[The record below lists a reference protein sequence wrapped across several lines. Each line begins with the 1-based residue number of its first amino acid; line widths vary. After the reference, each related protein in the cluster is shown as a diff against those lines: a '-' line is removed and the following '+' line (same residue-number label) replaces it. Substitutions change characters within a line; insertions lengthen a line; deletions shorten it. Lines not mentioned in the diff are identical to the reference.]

1 MYALSQALRSL
12 RRHPN
17 STFATFTTALVS
29 FTLLFLLSIVLWNL
43 ERVVSSAQ
51 SELEVAA
58 FLAPE
63 TDPAELLPGV
73 QAISGVAQVTV
84 VDKDQALDELQ
95 ADYPYLR
102 AAEDLVANPLPDT
115 LRVELSDPALIAGVA
130 EQLAALPGVEQ
141 VEYGGEV
148 TEGLVGFLAGLRIAA
163 NVLILLLI
171 INTFFS
177 VMGTIRLS
185 IENRKDELDIMR
197 LVGASRRTIE
207 FPFVLEGLVLTLLA
221 GVISVV
227 LGNLAYSYAA
237 QAIQN
242 LLAFIPVLAPAEL
255 IQASGALLLLSILL
269 GALGAWLTSRSY
281 TVERAQL

>member
-51 SELEVAA
+51 SELEIAA

-63 TDPAELLPGV
+63 TNPAELLPGI
-73 QAISGVAQVTV
+73 QAISGVAQVTIV
-84 VDKDQALDELQ
+84 TKEEALDELQ
-95 ADYPYLR
+95 AEYPYLR
-102 AAEDLVANPLPDT
+102 SAEDLVANPLPDT
-115 LRVELSDPALIAGVA
+115 LRIELSDPALIAGVA
-130 EQLAALPGVEQ
+130 EQLRVLPGVDQ

-148 TEGLVGFLAGLRIAA
+148 TEGLVGFLAGLRVAA

-227 LGNLAYSYAA
+227 LGNLAYRYAA
-237 QAIQN
+237 QAVQN

-255 IQASGALLLLSILL
+255 IQASGALVLLSILL

>member
-51 SELEVAA
+51 SELEIAA

-63 TDPAELLPGV
+63 TNPAELLPGI
-73 QAISGVAQVTV
+73 QAISGVAQVTIV
-84 VDKDQALDELQ
+84 TKEEALDELQ
-95 ADYPYLR
+95 AEYPYLR
-102 AAEDLVANPLPDT
+102 SAEDLVANPLPDT
-115 LRVELSDPALIAGVA
+115 LRIELSDPALIAGVA
-130 EQLAALPGVEQ
+130 EQLRVLPGVDQ

-148 TEGLVGFLAGLRIAA
+148 TEGLVGFLAGLRVAA

-227 LGNLAYSYAA
+227 LGNLAYRYAA
-237 QAIQN
+237 QAVQN

-255 IQASGALLLLSILL
+255 IQASGALMLLSILL

>member
-51 SELEVAA
+51 SELEIAA

-63 TDPAELLPGV
+63 TDPAELLPEV

-115 LRVELSDPALIAGVA
+115 LRVDLSDPALIAGVA
-130 EQLAALPGVEQ
+130 EQLAALPGVDQ

-171 INTFFS
+171 VNTFFS

-227 LGNLAYSYAA
+227 LGNLAYRYAA
-237 QAIQN
+237 QAVQN

-255 IQASGALLLLSILL
+255 IQASGALLLLSVLL

>member
-51 SELEVAA
+51 SELEIAA

-84 VDKDQALDELQ
+84 ITKDQALEELQ

-102 AAEDLVANPLPDT
+102 AAEDLVENPLPDT
-115 LRVELSDPALIAGVA
+115 LRVELSDPALITSVA
-130 EQLAALPGVEQ
+130 EQLKALPGVEQ

-171 INTFFS
+171 VNTFFS

-207 FPFVLEGLVLTLLA
+207 FPFILEGLVLTLLA

-227 LGNLAYSYAA
+227 LGNLAYRYAA
-237 QAIQN
+237 QAVQN

-255 IQASGALLLLSILL
+255 IQASGALLLLSVLL

>member
-1 MYALSQALRSL
+1 VYALSQALRSL

-51 SELEVAA
+51 SELEIAA

-63 TDPAELLPGV
+63 TDPAELLPEV

-115 LRVELSDPALIAGVA
+115 LRVDLSDPALIAGVA
-130 EQLAALPGVEQ
+130 EQLAALPGVDQ
-141 VEYGGEV
+141 VEYGGEG

-171 INTFFS
+171 VNTFFS

-227 LGNLAYSYAA
+227 LGNLAYRYAA
-237 QAIQN
+237 QAVQN

-255 IQASGALLLLSILL
+255 IQASGALLLLSVLL